1 MTASRVS
8 SLAAALVL
16 ATALDPSAVLAQT
29 NPEPLDLTPQII
41 LPQPGSTGQGAEEQ
55 PRTGPGPSTESPGI
69 VVNQLE
75 AVGADSL
82 GLLDE
87 PSGGLGSDMWTGTDR
102 ALVETLLP
110 RLPART
116 DSAVMRDLMRR
127 LLLTS
132 ATAPQGPGG
141 DESLLTIRLERLAA
155 MGDARSVADLLGSV
169 PARDLDERLAR
180 VGVDGLLL
188 AGETGPACDR
198 ARGLIR
204 ESDALYWQKLFIFC
218 QALEGD
224 NTGAAI
230 GLSLLREEGHD
241 LEDEAFFILAQKLT
255 DVPDANIASLPE
267 PTPLHLAMLRAAQ
280 ASLPDD
286 TLAATEPAVLLAI
299 ATNDTADPDVRLAAA
314 ERAEA
319 AGTLSAAELGA
330 LYDAIPFTEDELANA
345 LTIAEQSYG
354 ARARA
359 LLHQAARRHGVP
371 TARAAVLQLGWS
383 LARTARVYG
392 TSVRVGLPLVR
403 EMAPAIELSWFARDA
418 ARALFFTGMHE
429 RALAWFELLRKQS
442 AINPRAA
449 DATIALWPIA
459 RLANPGGR
467 VPWDAGLL
475 EAWWN
480 TRKDEV
486 VDIEARAGLLYSLL
500 TAFGDR
506 IDPAAWRTI
515 LGGPSHEQAAVP
527 VPAVWNL
534 LSAAAIAGRRGEA
547 VLLALV
553 ALGEAGPARADPLTL
568 AAVLPALWAVGLERE
583 ARALAI
589 EAAIAW
595 EM

>member
-1 MTASRVS
+1 MTAFRAS
-8 SLAAALVL
+8 AAALLLGAIFGPTVL
-16 ATALDPSAVLAQT
+16 LAQT
-29 NPEPLDLTPQII
+29 SPAPTDLTPQII
-41 LPQPGSTGQGAEEQ
+41 LPQPGSAGQGTVEQ
-55 PRTGPGPSTESPGI
+55 QQTSPGSNAGPQAI
-69 VVNQLE
+69 VVNRLE
-75 AVGADSL
+75 AVNSESL
-82 GLLDE
+82 GVLDE
-87 PSGGLGSDMWTGTDR
+87 PGGGLGSDMWVGTGR
-102 ALVETLLP
+102 GLVEALLP
-110 RLPART
+110 RLPAET

-127 LLLTS
+127 LLLTA

-141 DESLLTIRLERLAA
+141 GESLLTMRLERLAA
-155 MGDARSVADLLGSV
+155 MGDSRGVAALLGSV
-169 PARDLDERLAR
+169 PARDLDDRMAQ

-188 AGETGPACDR
+188 AGETASACDK
-198 ARGLIR
+198 ARGFIR
-204 ESDALYWQKLFIFC
+204 ESGALYWQKVFIFC

-224 NTGAAI
+224 STGAAI
-230 GLSLLREEGHD
+230 GLSLLREGGHD
-241 LEDEAFFILAQKLT
+241 LEDEAFFILAQRLT
-255 DVPDANIASLPE
+255 DVPDAALASLPQ

-280 ASLPDD
+280 APVPADA
-286 TLAATEPAVLLAI
+286 LATTDPGVLRGI
-299 ATNDTADPDVRLAAA
+299 ALNGDADPDVGLAAA

-319 AGTLSAAELGA
+319 AGALSAAELGT

-383 LARTARVYG
+383 LAREASVYG
-392 TSVRVGLPLVR
+392 TSVRVGIPLMR
-403 EMAPAIELSWFARDA
+403 EIAPAVELSWFARDA
-418 ARALFFTGMHE
+418 ARALFLTGMHE
-429 RALAWFELLRKQS
+429 QALAWFELLRKQS
-442 AINPRAA
+442 VVNPRAA

-486 VDIEARAGLLYSLL
+486 VDIEIRAGLLYSLL

-506 IDPAAWRTI
+506 VGPAAWRVI
-515 LGGPSHEQAAVP
+515 LDGPSHEQATVP
-527 VPAVWNL
+527 VPAIWNL
-534 LSAAAIAGRRGEA
+534 LSAASLAGRRGEA
-547 VLLALV
+547 VLLALL

-589 EAAIAW
+589 EAAIARGF
-595 EM
+595 